1 MVGVDMTELQYN
13 EVIEASL
20 RRLRAM
26 GLDVH
31 LLPESNNECFIF
43 IRLSSLVDIIRKQV
57 TYQNK
62 KITLEKDF
70 IVIYLWRKP

>member
-26 GLDVH
+26 GLDVR
-31 LLPESNNECFIF
+31 LLPESNDECFVF
-43 IRLSSLVDIIRKQV
+43 IRLQSLIDIIKKQV